1 MRANAGGLSGYTEM
15 VVQTMP
21 GSGPG
26 PQGEEP
32 LMHLLAP
39 RVVGALQGLEEL
51 QHLTA
56 VEFGPILRQGK
67 LNSP

>member
-1 MRANAGGLSGYTEM
+1 M